1 MRYTAVSGAIMLAAG
16 LLIAPYFW
24 TPSALM
30 GAVSRATPHRNQWK
44 GSNFYSVPTQ
54 EHESG

>member
-44 GSNFYSVPTQ
+44 GSNFYSVPGART
-54 EHESG
+54 